1 MRSRRGVVLAV
12 SEVYESL
19 RSLMFS
25 IAYQMTASVSDAED
39 LVQEAFLRYERAL
52 ADGVEIE
59 SPKAYLSAVV
69 TRLAIDHLRSARVR
83 RETYV
88 GQWLPEPLLTN
99 GDDEP
104 AAHAE
109 QADSLSMAFLLLLE
123 RLSPV
128 ERAVFLLHD
137 VFGYGFNQIAE
148 IVGKTEANCRQV
160 ALRARKRVQ
169 SDRPRFEASEHERD
183 ALAAHF
189 FAAVRDGDVDSL
201 VEMLAADVVVYGDG
215 GGKAPQWIVPIVGV
229 DRVARLF
236 ATMGR
241 QMTEAGIKIELRHV
255 NQQPGAVVLDPAGR
269 LINVYVLDIAGGF
282 VQTIRSVINPDKLR
296 HLGPVADVRALIR
309 EYRRA
314 PASRPPAGDFE

>member
-1 MRSRRGVVLAV
+1 VVLAV
-12 SEVYESL
+12 FEVYGSL

-52 ADGVEIE
+52 ADGVQIE

-69 TRLAIDHLRSARVR
+69 TRLAIDQLRSARVR

-99 GDDEP
+99 GDDDP

-137 VFGYGFNQIAE
+137 VLGYGFNEIAE
-148 IVGKTEANCRQV
+148 IVGKTEGNCRQV
-160 ALRARKRVQ
+160 ALRARKRIQ

-183 ALAAHF
+183 ELASRF
-189 FAAVRDGDVDSL
+189 FAAVQDGDLDSL

-215 GGKAPQWIVPIVGV
+215 GGKAPQWMVPIVGV

-255 NQQPGAVVLDPAGR
+255 NRQPGAVVLDPAGR
-269 LINVYVLDIAGGF
+269 LINVYVLDIADGV

-296 HLGPVADVRALIR
+296 HLGPLADVHALIR
-309 EYRRA
+309 EHRRGG
-314 PASRPPAGDFE
+314 ASRPSTGDS